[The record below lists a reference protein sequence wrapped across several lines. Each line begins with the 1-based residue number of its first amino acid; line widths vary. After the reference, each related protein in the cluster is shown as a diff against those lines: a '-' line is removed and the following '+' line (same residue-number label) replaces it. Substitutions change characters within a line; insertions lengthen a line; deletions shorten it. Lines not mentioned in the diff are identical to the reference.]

1 MQPRLTRRVRE
12 SRLARMIVRLAEGR
26 RGSAAVEFA
35 MVALPFLA
43 LIMGILEISMIY
55 LVSTTLENA
64 TADAA
69 RQIRTGQLQTAGG
82 ATSAGFVTT
91 ICGELTWL
99 GSNCSNNLHVDV
111 RTFAS
116 FSNITQASPIKNGV
130 IDTTAL
136 QFTPGTAGQI
146 VLVRA
151 FYQWTLF
158 TPLLDGIAAQMNGGS
173 TLLTATAAF
182 KNEPYSNTGT

>member
-1 MQPRLTRRVRE
+1 MARSFQTFG
-12 SRLARMIVRLAEGR
+12 LARARRLVARFARGR
-26 RGSAAVEFA
+26 GGSAAVEFA
-35 MVALPFLA
+35 MVAFPFLA

-64 TADAA
+64 TADVA
-69 RQIRTGQLQTAGG
+69 RQIRTGQMQMAGG
-82 ATSAGFVTT
+82 ATAQTFSTA

-99 GSNCSNNLHVDV
+99 GSACSSNLYVDV

-116 FSNITQASPIKNGV
+116 FSSMTQSSPVQNGAVNTAS
-130 IDTTAL
+130 L
-136 QFTPGTAGQI
+136 QFNPGTAGQI

-158 TPLLDGIAAQMNGGS
+158 TPMLDQIAATMNGGS
-173 TLLTATAAF
+173 TLITATAAF
-182 KNEPYSNTGT
+182 RNEPYSASGS

>member
-1 MQPRLTRRVRE
+1 MARR
-12 SRLARMIVRLAEGR
+12 SRLMRLIVRLTEGR

-43 LIMGILEISMIY
+43 LVMGTLEVSMIY

-64 TADAA
+64 TSDVA

-82 ATSAGFVTT
+82 ATATT
-91 ICGELTWL
+91 FATSICGELSWL
-99 GSNCSNNLHVDV
+99 PNCSSNLYVDV

-116 FSNITQASPIKNGV
+116 FSGITETSPIQNGV
-130 IDTTAL
+130 INTSQL
-136 QFTPGTAGQI
+136 QFSPGTAGQI

-158 TPLLDGIAAQMNGGS
+158 TPVLDGIAADMNGGS
-173 TLLTATAAF
+173 TLLTSTVAF
-182 KNEPYSNTGT
+182 QNEPYSANGT

>member
-1 MQPRLTRRVRE
+1 MQDRLTRLFRR
-12 SRLARMIVRLAEGR
+12 SRLARLAARLARGR

-43 LIMGILEISMIY
+43 LIMGILEISMLY

-64 TADAA
+64 TADIA
-69 RQIRTGQLQTAGG
+69 RQIRTGEIQTAGG
-82 ATSAGFVTT
+82 TTATNFTGL

-99 GSNCSNNLHVDV
+99 GSNCTKNLYVDV
-111 RTFAS
+111 RTFGS
-116 FSNITQASPIKNGV
+116 FSSITEASPIKNGV
-130 IDTTAL
+130 VDTSSL
-136 QFTPGTAGQI
+136 QFDPGKAGDI

-158 TPLLDGIAAQMNGGS
+158 TPMLDGISAQMSGGN
-173 TLLTATAAF
+173 TLITATAAF
-182 KNEPYSNTGT
+182 KNEPYSNNGT

>member
-1 MQPRLTRRVRE
+1 MRGGLI
-12 SRLARMIVRLAEGR
+12 SRLRASRPVRLAVRLAEGR
-26 RGSAAVEFA
+26 GGSAAVEFA

-43 LIMGILEISMIY
+43 LIMGILEVSMIY

-64 TADAA
+64 TSDVA
-69 RQIRTGQLQTAGG
+69 RQIRTGELQTAGG
-82 ATSAGFVTT
+82 ATQATFATS

-99 GSNCSNNLHVDV
+99 GSNCSSNLHVDV

-116 FSNITQASPIKNGV
+116 FSSITQSSPIKNGA

-136 QFTPGTAGQI
+136 QFSPGKAGDI

-158 TPLLDGIAAQMNGGS
+158 TPLLDGVSAQMSGGN
-173 TLLTATAAF
+173 TLITATAAF
-182 KNEPYSNTGT
+182 KNEPYSNSGT